1 MSLTFSR
8 RSFLKYT
15 AVAAVAVAG
24 SSLLTGCKDNPYQ
37 PTGTIGDKLS
47 IMGDFTLLSKPAP
60 TYADK
65 KMTCNLVIECT
76 SKRNLNVTPYCFQ
89 VDVYDNEKDEKLLN
103 TYRYDSASKNVTLEK
118 PTGDLKKDQK
128 VRTEL
133 YCTGMNLVNGNIVK
147 IKYWPR
153 AQASEG
159 LLGYTEA
166 YATWTMKY
174 DAAKRAFVK
183 V

>member
-37 PTGTIGDKLS
+37 PTGTIGDTLT
-47 IMGDFTLLSKPAP
+47 IMGDFTLKSA
-60 TYADK
+60 TYADNTLTCP
-65 KMTCNLVIECT
+65 MTFECT
-76 SKRNLNVTPYCFQ
+76 SKRGLSIVPANFQ
-89 VDVYDNEKDEKLLN
+89 VDVYDNDKDEKLLK
-103 TYRYDSASKNVTLEK
+103 TYRADSTGSNVSLDK
-118 PTGDLKKDQK
+118 PNGSLTKDDGAWTSNMICKSMDALKD
-128 VRTEL
+128 
-133 YCTGMNLVNGNIVK
+133 GNIVK

-166 YATWTMKY
+166 YATWSMKFNGTGF
-174 DAAKRAFVK
+174 DK

>member
-47 IMGDFTLLSKPAP
+47 IMGDFTLLSNPAP
-60 TYADK
+60 TYANNTL
-65 KMTCNLVIECT
+65 TCTLKIECT
-76 SKRNLNVTPYCFQ
+76 SKRNLYVIPDCFQ
-89 VDVYDNEKDEKLLN
+89 VNVYNKDEKLLKSYS
-103 TYRYDSASKNVTLEK
+103 TIALSEYRRDLSKDDDPLT
-118 PTGDLKKDQK
+118 T
-128 VRTEL
+128 TMS
-133 YCTGMNLVNGNIVK
+133 CTGMDALNEGDIVK
-147 IKYWPR
+147 VKYWPR

-166 YATWTMKY
+166 FATWSMKFNGTGF
-174 DAAKRAFVK
+174 DK

>member
-47 IMGDFTLLSKPAP
+47 IMGDFTLLSNPAP
-60 TYADK
+60 KYENG
-65 KMTCNLVIECT
+65 KMTCTLVIECT
-76 SKRNLNVTPYCFQ
+76 SKRNLQVTPYCFQ
-89 VDVYDNEKDEKLLN
+89 VDVYENDKEEKLLN
-103 TYRYDSASKNVTLEK
+103 TYRYDSASQNVDLEK

-128 VRTEL
+128 VQTEL
-133 YCTGMNLVNGNIVK
+133 YCKGMNLANGNIVK

-166 YATWTMKY
+166 FATWSMKFNGTGF
-174 DAAKRAFVK
+174 DK

>member
-37 PTGTIGDKLS
+37 PTGTIGDKLT
-47 IMGDFTLLSKPAP
+47 IMGDFTLLSNPAP
-60 TYADK
+60 KYENGQ
-65 KMTCNLVIECT
+65 MTCTLVIECT
-76 SKRNLNVTPYCFQ
+76 SKRNLSVTPYCFQ
-89 VDVYDNEKDEKLLN
+89 VDVYKDADATDALN
-103 TYRYDSASKNVTLEK
+103 TYRYDSTNQNVNLSNPKGDVAKDEK
-118 PTGDLKKDQK
+118 VQ
-128 VRTEL
+128 TEL
-133 YCTGMNLVNGNIVK
+133 YCKGMNLATGNIVK

-166 YATWTMKY
+166 FATWSMKFNGTGF
-174 DAAKRAFVK
+174 DK

>member
-37 PTGTIGDKLS
+37 PTGTIGSKLS
-47 IMGDFTLLSKPAP
+47 IMGDFTLLSNPAP
-60 TYADK
+60 KYENG
-65 KMTCNLVIECT
+65 KMTCTLVIECT
-76 SKRNLNVTPYCFQ
+76 SKRNLQVTPYCFQ

-103 TYRYDSASKNVTLEK
+103 TYRYDSAKQSVDLEK

-128 VRTEL
+128 VQTEL
-133 YCTGMNLVNGNIVK
+133 YCKDMNLANGNIVK

-166 YATWTMKY
+166 FATWSMKFNGTGF
-174 DAAKRAFVK
+174 DK

>member
-47 IMGDFTLLSKPAP
+47 IMGDFTLLSNPAP
-60 TYADK
+60 KYENG
-65 KMTCNLVIECT
+65 KMTCTLVIECT
-76 SKRNLNVTPYCFQ
+76 SKRNLQVTPYCFQ

-103 TYRYDSASKNVTLEK
+103 TYRYDSAKQSVDLQN

-128 VRTEL
+128 VQTEL
-133 YCTGMNLVNGNIVK
+133 YCKDMNLANGNIVK

>member
-47 IMGDFTLLSKPAP
+47 IMGDFTLLSNPAP
-60 TYADK
+60 KYEDG
-65 KMTCNLVIECT
+65 KMTCTLVIECT
-76 SKRNLNVTPYCFQ
+76 SKRNLQVTPYCFQ
-89 VDVYDNEKDEKLLN
+89 VDVYKDADATDALS
-103 TYRYDSASKNVTLEK
+103 TYRYDSASQNVTLEK
-118 PTGDLKKDQK
+118 PVGDLAKDQK
-128 VRTEL
+128 VQTEL
-133 YCTGMNLVNGNIVK
+133 YCKGMNLADGNIVK

-166 YATWTMKY
+166 FATWSMKY
-174 DAAKRAFVK
+174 VKESNTFAKV
-183 V
+183 